1 MKVKVEALDQHK
13 VSLHVEVP
21 ADAVV
26 KGFKQ
31 AVSRISN
38 RVNVPG
44 FRKGKAP
51 RKTLEMRFGKAI
63 VAAEAQDIV
72 INKAMNDA
80 LAENKLV
87 PVTQPDI
94 KSDVFSETE
103 GATFTA
109 TFVKQPEVKLGE
121 YKGLEA
127 EKQEVNITDE
137 QVDAQLNMAA
147 QQSAKLKVVEEGS
160 KVEAGD
166 YVFID
171 FKGTVDGK
179 AFEGGEGKGYPL
191 EIGSNSFIPG
201 FEDQLKGHKAGDD
214 VVVKVKFPTPYFKK
228 ELEGKDA
235 EFAVHINDVKRK
247 EVPQMNDEFAKSVS
261 KFETIAELKENLKQ
275 QMQMQ
280 AMQQAEDIYRQA
292 LVEKAVANAK
302 VDIPHEMIDQR
313 IDEIISEMKLNME
326 ARKLD
331 FDTYLKNINKTEEE
345 FRKQYE
351 ENAEKEVRQSLVL
364 GAIADAEKLTV
375 TDNDLSMEVYFM
387 AQQFNAEPS
396 EVVKII
402 KDENRVGLLINNVR
416 RKKAAA
422 FIFGEAKKDAIDPE
436 AKKEIDEAKEEK
448 KTDLSSKTVKELKA
462 YAEEHGIALDSRAK
476 KAEIIEAIEKA
487 QAK

>member
-13 VSLHVEVP
+13 VSLHIEVE
-21 ADAVV
+21 AEAVA

-72 INKAMNDA
+72 INKAMNEA

-94 KSDVFSETE
+94 KADVFSEKE

-121 YKGLEA
+121 YKGLEV
-127 EKQEVNITDE
+127 EKHDVKITDE
-137 QVDAQLNMAA
+137 QVEEQLKMAA
-147 QQSAKLKVVEEGS
+147 QQSARLKVVPEGS
-160 KVEAGD
+160 AVEKGD

-179 AFEGGEGKGYPL
+179 PFEGGEGKGYPL

-214 VVVKVKFPTPYFKK
+214 VTVKVKFPKPYFKA
-228 ELEGKDA
+228 ELENKDA

-247 EVPQMNDEFAKSVS
+247 EVPELNDEFAKSVG
-261 KFETIAELKENLKQ
+261 KFETIKDLRDSLKQ
-275 QMQMQ
+275 QMQLQ
-280 AMQQAEDIYRQA
+280 AVQQAEDMYRQA
-292 LVEKAVANAK
+292 LVEKAVANSE
-302 VDIPHEMIDQR
+302 VDIPKEMIDQR
-313 IDEIISEMKLNME
+313 IDEIISEMKLNMQ
-326 ARKLD
+326 ARNLD
-331 FDTYLKNINKTEEE
+331 FDTYLKNVNKTEEE

-351 ENAEKEVRQSLVL
+351 ENAAKEVRQSLIL
-364 GAIADAEKLTV
+364 GAIADKEKLTV

-387 AQQFNAEPS
+387 AQQFNAEPKD
-396 EVVKII
+396 VVNII
-402 KDENRVGLLINNVR
+402 KEENRVGMLVDNVR

-422 FIFGEAKKDAIDPE
+422 FIFGEAKKDE
-436 AKKEIDEAKEEK
+436 VKEVKEEK
-448 KTDLSSKTVKELKA
+448 KEKAESNLASKTVKELKA
-462 YAEEHGIALDSRAK
+462 YAEEKGIALDSRAK
-476 KAEIIEAIEKA
+476 KAEIIAAIEA
-487 QAK
+487 AEAK